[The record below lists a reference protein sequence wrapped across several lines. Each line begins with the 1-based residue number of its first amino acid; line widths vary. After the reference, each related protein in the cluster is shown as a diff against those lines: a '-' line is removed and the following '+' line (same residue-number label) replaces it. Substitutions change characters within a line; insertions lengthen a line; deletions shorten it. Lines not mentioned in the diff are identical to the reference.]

1 MGIFAIRA
9 FQKSFVYRLFEQVG
23 NFSCIILSSTSR
35 QRRDEKPYIQNCDY
49 NR

>member
-23 NFSCIILSSTSR
+23 NFSDAVYGLQS
-35 QRRDEKPYIQNCDY
+35 
-49 NR
+49 

>member
-23 NFSCIILSSTSR
+23 NFSKLKI
-35 QRRDEKPYIQNCDY
+35 PP
-49 NR
+49 